1 MKQFVRLVSIFVI
14 FVVQV
19 YGGSTSYPTQH
30 VKVNWRFS
38 IDFIPMCAE
47 SCFSIPFVSTFVFA
61 AVMKH
66 QEAPGT
72 TFKKHMAIAK
82 GLLSE
87 DDYLLQEILFNP
99 RTPGQVTNIRTE
111 LKNLLEIIENKDAE
125 GMKKYLT
132 KIREKIK

>member
-47 SCFSIPFVSTFVFA
+47 SCFQAQISVPF
-61 AVMKH
+61 KH
-66 QEAPGT
+66 GT
-72 TFKKHMAIAK
+72 P
-82 GLLSE
+82 
-87 DDYLLQEILFNP
+87 IL
-99 RTPGQVTNIRTE
+99 
-111 LKNLLEIIENKDAE
+111 
-125 GMKKYLT
+125 
-132 KIREKIK
+132 